1 MLRFYA
7 CRSILASIVK
17 DLTMILTI
25 KVRRGIYM
33 NSMITELHKKESL
46 LDLQKLIAIPSV
58 NTSDGTT
65 NPPFGQEIANSLAE
79 VLAISKSLGM
89 VTYSDPEGFY
99 GYADYGQGEELVGIL
114 CHLDV
119 VPEGDISLWETNPF
133 EGVVKDGVIYGRGS
147 QDDKG
152 PTIAALYALKAV
164 VDAGFTFNKRIRF
177 IFGTDEETLW
187 RCMDHYNLNEEAP
200 TMGFVPDGVFPLTY
214 AEKGLL
220 QAKLIGPGSSEIA
233 LDCGEAS
240 NVVPGKASYS
250 GQDAKEIAKTL
261 KEMEAEVRLS
271 GHKVTVNG
279 KAVHA
284 STAELGINAINQLAE
299 GLAVHY
305 EHPLLKFLAEKVA
318 KETNGFSIF
327 GEIKDELT
335 GELTFNVGSISI
347 NAAVSEIVLDMRI
360 PVEYTIEE
368 IALTLERAASE
379 YGLIY
384 QEYDA
389 VPSLYVPKDSQL
401 VQTLLAI
408 YRNKTGDLTEPST
421 SGGAT
426 YARKMTNM
434 VAFGAHFP
442 YSKSFAHQENEGLKL
457 EELYLAMDIYAET
470 IAQLCCEEQ

>member
-1 MLRFYA
+1 M
-7 CRSILASIVK
+7 
-17 DLTMILTI
+17 D
-25 KVRRGIYM
+25 
-33 NSMITELHKKESL
+33 SMITEIHKKESL
-46 LDLQKLIAIPSV
+46 LALQKLIAIPSV

-65 NPPFGQEIANSLAE
+65 NPPFGQEIAHSLEE

-89 VTYSDPEGFY
+89 STYSDPAGFY
-99 GYADYGQGEELVGIL
+99 GYADYGQGEDLVGIL

-119 VPEGDISLWETNPF
+119 VPEGDISLWETDPF

-152 PTIAALYALKAV
+152 PTIAALYAFKAV
-164 VDAGFTFNKRIRF
+164 IDAGLTFNKRIRF

-187 RCMDHYNLNEEAP
+187 RCMDRYNLNEEAP

-220 QAKLIGPGSSEIA
+220 QAKLIGPGSKELA
-233 LDCGEAS
+233 LKCGEAS
-240 NVVPGKASYS
+240 NVVPGTATYT
-250 GQDAKEIAKTL
+250 GHDAKDIAATL
-261 KEMEAEVRLS
+261 KKLEADIELS

-284 STAELGINAINQLAE
+284 STAELGINAINQLAQ
-299 GLAVHY
+299 GLSVHY
-305 EHPLLKFLAEKVA
+305 SHPILKFLAEKVA

-327 GEIKDELT
+327 GEVKDELT
-335 GELTFNVGSISI
+335 GELTFNVGSIAI
-347 NAAVSEIVLDMRI
+347 DEDGSEIVLDLRI
-360 PVEYTIEE
+360 PVDYTIEE
-368 IALTLERAASE
+368 IAVKLEKAASE
-379 YGLIY
+379 YRLIY

-389 VPSLYVPKDSQL
+389 VPSLYVPKESQL
-401 VQTLLAI
+401 VQTLTTI

-426 YARKMTNM
+426 YARKMANM

-442 YSKSFAHQENEGLKL
+442 NSKSFAHQENEGMKL

-470 IAQLCCEEQ
+470 IAQLCCEK